1 MHLREH
7 VHLEEVF
14 HYEHIE
20 EKICHHNNLLV
31 LDVLMDVQYDPVMV
45 FNMILREVQT
55 KAILFLKSMSESV
68 GSDILYVTYNDSEI
82 DRRLRFLNSESFYV
96 GSDSIR
102 HLFQK

>member
-20 EKICHHNNLLV
+20 EKIFHHNNLLV

-45 FNMILREVQT
+45 FNMI
-55 KAILFLKSMSESV
+55 
-68 GSDILYVTYNDSEI
+68 
-82 DRRLRFLNSESFYV
+82 
-96 GSDSIR
+96 
-102 HLFQK
+102 